1 MYQQLPRHAA
11 SEAFICGSIWLVCVF
26 HLHSPFFGLVDY
38 RRWQNASPFIQYES
52 TLDAIQQ
59 KVLRLFGG
67 DDSESRMTFF
77 KEAVH
82 AFSGDGHRVF
92 MMDYDLTAPNN
103 PV

>member
-1 MYQQLPRHAA
+1 MALRRLFPNIAGHGGKMER
-11 SEAFICGSIWLVCVF
+11 VRPVF
-26 HLHSPFFGLVDY
+26 HLHSPFFALVDY
-38 RRWQNASPFIQYES
+38 RKWQNASPFIHYE
-52 TLDAIQQ
+52 TTFEAIRQ
-59 KVLRLFGG
+59 KNLRLFGG

-92 MMDYDLTAPNN
+92 MMNYDLTAPNN

>member
-1 MYQQLPRHAA
+1 M
-11 SEAFICGSIWLVCVF
+11 E
-26 HLHSPFFGLVDY
+26 
-38 RRWQNASPFIQYES
+38 WQNAIPIFQYES
-52 TLDAIQQ
+52 GLNPIQQ

-92 MMDYDLTAPNN
+92 MMNYDLTAPNN

>member
-1 MYQQLPRHAA
+1 
-11 SEAFICGSIWLVCVF
+11 
-26 HLHSPFFGLVDY
+26 LHSPFFGLVDY
-38 RRWQNASPFIQYES
+38 WRWQNAISIFQYES
-52 TLDAIQQ
+52 TLEAIQQ

-92 MMDYDLTAPNN
+92 MMDYDLTAPNDS
-103 PV
+103 V

>member
-1 MYQQLPRHAA
+1 VL
-11 SEAFICGSIWLVCVF
+11 SS
-26 HLHSPFFGLVDY
+26 LHSPFFGLVDY
-38 RRWQNASPFIQYES
+38 WRWQNAISIFQYES
-52 TLDAIQQ
+52 GLNPIQQ

-92 MMDYDLTAPNN
+92 MMDYDLTAPNDS
-103 PV
+103 V